1 MKSSIAE
8 TIGNVRQAGGSAFIP
23 YVTAGFPDDSTSLDL
38 LAALGENGAD
48 VIEIGLP
55 FSDPLADGPTIQ
67 MSSRKALDNGI
78 TVKDVF
84 NLAAKASQQ
93 LACPLVLMT
102 YCNPVFRR
110 GPATFAAQTKDAG
123 IDGIIIPDLPVDEA
137 DDWLEAAERQG
148 LDTIF
153 LVAPTTTT
161 ARLRQIASKTGGFLY
176 YVSMTGVT
184 GSTCTVS
191 DEMLAHVRKAQAV
204 SAVPVA
210 VGFGIS
216 EPAQARTLARV
227 ADGVIVGSAFIRTIA
242 EKTTPAEQVAAVS
255 GLAASLSTALKCPS

>member
-1 MKSSIAE
+1 MKSCIAE
-8 TIGNVRQAGGSAFIP
+8 TIGKVRQAGGSAFIP
-23 YVTAGFPDDSTSLDL
+23 YLTAGFPDDSTCLDL
-38 LAALGENGAD
+38 LTALGENGAD

-78 TVKDVF
+78 TVQDVF
-84 NLAAKASQQ
+84 NLAAKARER
-93 LACPLVLMT
+93 LDCPLILMT

-110 GPATFAAQTKDAG
+110 GPATFAAQAKESG
-123 IDGIIIPDLPVDEA
+123 IDGVIIPDLPVDEA
-137 DDWLEAAERQG
+137 DDWLEAAERQD

-184 GSTCTVS
+184 GSACTVS
-191 DEMLAHVRKAQAV
+191 DEMLAHVRKTQAA
-204 SAVPVA
+204 SPVPVA

-216 EPAQARTLARV
+216 EPDQARTLARV

-242 EKTTPAEQVAAVS
+242 EEPGPAEQVAAVS
-255 GLAASLSTALKCPS
+255 RLAASLSAALKSPS